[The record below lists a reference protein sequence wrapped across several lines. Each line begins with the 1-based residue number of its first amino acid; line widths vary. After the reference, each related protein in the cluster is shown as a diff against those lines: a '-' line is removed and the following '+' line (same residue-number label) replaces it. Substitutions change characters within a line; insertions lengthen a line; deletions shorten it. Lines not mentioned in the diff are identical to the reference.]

1 MSANTTMSNDTGGHW
16 YSRDGKPCHTYK
28 NKKGEEKKTGLA
40 EARKQILFP
49 SFSTVVKATLQ
60 NQQIVEY
67 AKRCVAESAYDSR
80 FSSKE
85 KEEWMV
91 MVLGKSDEDRDGAAD
106 LGTGIH
112 NSIEVFLKGK
122 EYAKE
127 HEMYVECARSFISE
141 REIQICSLEK
151 TFANLNYGYGGTID
165 LVGKSHSR
173 DVICDWKSRRTKPGE
188 KVRHYETHPMQIA
201 SYFMGEFNCIPNEAV
216 GFNVYLSTTEP
227 GRMDVVEYDRETL
240 LKEWN
245 QFSLLLNYWQNRR
258 EFWPNHQ
265 IGMLEME
272 ETNNEL

>member
-1 MSANTTMSNDTGGHW
+1 MSLDSGH
-16 YSRDGKPCHTYK
+16 YYDRFGKPCHTYK

-85 KEEWMV
+85 KDEWIV

-112 NSIEVFLKGK
+112 ASIEDFLHGK
-122 EYAKE
+122 PYAKE
-127 HEMYVECARSFISE
+127 NEAYVECARGFIAE
-141 REIQICSLEK
+141 NEIEIVALEHTFASLE
-151 TFANLNYGYGGTID
+151 YGYGGTID
-165 LVGKSHSR
+165 LIGKSHGR
-173 DVICDWKSRRTKPGE
+173 DVCCDWKSRRTKPGE
-188 KVRHYETHPMQIA
+188 KVKPYETQPMQIA
-201 SYFMGEFNCIPNEAV
+201 AYFMGFFGCIPEDAK
-216 GFNVYLSTTEP
+216 GFNVYLSTTEH

-245 QFSLLLNYWQNRR
+245 QFSLLLSYWQNRR
-258 EFWPNHQ
+258 EFWPHQ
-265 IGMLEME
+265 QL
-272 ETNNEL
+272 NEDSNES

>member
-1 MSANTTMSNDTGGHW
+1 MSLDSGHW
-16 YSRDGKPCHTYK
+16 YDRFGKPCHTYK

-106 LGTGIH
+106 LGTQIH
-112 NSIEVFLKGK
+112 ASIEDFLHGR
-122 EYAKE
+122 EYKQE
-127 HEMYVECARSFISE
+127 HSVYVECARRFIHE
-141 REIQICSLEK
+141 NEIHVSQLEHTFASLE
-151 TFANLNYGYGGTID
+151 YGFGGCID
-165 LVGKSHSR
+165 LVGKSHIR
-173 DVICDWKSRRTKPGE
+173 DVIADWKSRRTKPGE
-188 KVRHYETHPMQIA
+188 KVRSYETQPMQIA
-201 SYFMGEFNCIPNEAV
+201 AYFMGFFGCIPEEAK

-227 GRMDVVEYDRETL
+227 GRIDVVEYDRETL